1 LAESSAKT
9 ESVSPRELAERLA
22 HEAVAFKAED
32 VVALEVS
39 DLFYLTDYFVIATTQ
54 SSRQTRAL
62 ADALNLIAK
71 EYEGHKGRIEGSS
84 QSNWVLMDL
93 GDVVVH
99 LLTVEAREFY
109 ALDELWAD
117 APRLE
122 FAPEVVEQGSEAS
135 ETLEDA

>member
-1 LAESSAKT
+1 M
-9 ESVSPRELAERLA
+9 A